1 MMLSLNRWIRAGCAG
16 AMIAIAAQAGHSEP
30 AVQRTTAEAITALPA
45 GAAVDNKFWQTRREG
60 WFWYRDP
67 TAAIK
72 APPAIPTPLAGSAPQ
87 VPRSTNAPT
96 PALPERSVKDIEEF
110 ENFQF
115 KLESLRKVAIIN
127 PTPQNVREYMVHER
141 MAYKQATVFA
151 QVQQTLNW
159 VDPVFAEQSADL
171 RPVNST
177 AMRVWDQQRIESKRA
192 FVARLAKTHG
202 LYLFLRSD
210 CAYCHVFSPL
220 IKRFGQQTGMTVFPV
235 TLDGGG
241 NADFPTPVPDN
252 GMAARLGIKI
262 VPALV
267 LAEPS
272 MRDFQV
278 LSFGVLSEEEI
289 LDRIYALM
297 NERRAMAGP
306 GRLQAQ

>member
-1 MMLSLNRWIRAGCAG
+1 MMMSLNRWIGASCAG
-16 AMIAIAAQAGHSEP
+16 ALIAMVAQTAHADP
-30 AVQRTTAEAITALPA
+30 ATQRNATDAVAALPA

-60 WFWYRDP
+60 WFWYRNP
-67 TAAIK
+67 PAAVQVPQAMP
-72 APPAIPTPLAGSAPQ
+72 APPAGSVPQAP
-87 VPRSTNAPT
+87 RITNAPT
-96 PALPERSVKDIEEF
+96 TALPEKSLKDIEEF

-192 FVARLAKTHG
+192 FVTRLAKTHG

-297 NERRAMAGP
+297 NERRAMAAP
-306 GRLQAQ
+306 GRPLAQ